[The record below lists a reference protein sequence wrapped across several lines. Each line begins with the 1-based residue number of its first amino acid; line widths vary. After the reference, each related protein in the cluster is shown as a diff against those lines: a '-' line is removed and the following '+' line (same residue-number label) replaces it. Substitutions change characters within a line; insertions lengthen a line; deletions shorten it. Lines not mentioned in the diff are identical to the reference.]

1 MPAPFYVSP
10 EQIFRD
16 KEEYA
21 RRGIEKGKDVIV
33 VEYKDG
39 IIIVAENPQK
49 TLNKISEVYD
59 RIAFAGVG
67 IYQEYEPLRYQG
79 VQAAE
84 IKGYTYSREDVHAK
98 WLANIYSQ
106 IIGSAYRQMDMKPLE
121 IEILLAE
128 VGDDIYP
135 KNNIYHLAFDGT
147 FWEERDVAAIG
158 GHSEQL
164 KEYLQREFKDGLTKG
179 ESIKLAANAL
189 STIENSNITHETLE
203 VAVLDKNKERRKFK
217 RLKSEEIDELLNEG
231 ET

>member
-16 KEEYA
+16 KEQYA

-49 TLNKISEVYD
+49 TLNKISELYD

-67 IYQEYEPLRYQG
+67 VYQEYEPLRYQG
-79 VQAAE
+79 VQTAE
-84 IKGYTYSREDVHAK
+84 IKGYNYSREDVHAK

-106 IIGSAYRQMDMKPLE
+106 IIGSAYRQLDMKPLE
-121 IEILLAE
+121 IEILVVE
-128 VGDDIYP
+128 VGDEVYP

-147 FWEERDVAAIG
+147 LWEEKNFAAIG
-158 GHSEQL
+158 GHSEKL
-164 KEYLQREFKDGLTKG
+164 KEYLQREFNDELTQG
-179 ESIKLAANAL
+179 EALELAIKAL
-189 STIENSNITHETLE
+189 STIEKSNITHETLE
-203 VAVLDKNKERRKFK
+203 VAVLDKNQERRKFK
-217 RLKSEEIDELLNEG
+217 RLTPEEISELLAK
-231 ET
+231 

>member
-10 EQIFRD
+10 EQIFHD
-16 KEEYA
+16 KEQYA

-49 TLNKISEVYD
+49 TLNKISEIYD

-67 IYQEYEPLRYQG
+67 VYQEYEPLRYQG
-79 VQAAE
+79 IQAAE

-106 IIGSAYRQMDMKPLE
+106 VIGSVYRQLDMKPLE
-121 IEILLAE
+121 IEILVVE

-147 FWEERDVAAIG
+147 LWEEKNFAAIG
-158 GHSEQL
+158 GHSDEL
-164 KEYLQREFKDGLTKG
+164 KEYLQREFKEDLTQS
-179 ESIKLAANAL
+179 EALKLAVRSL
-189 STIENSNITHETLE
+189 STLKDSHITHETLE
-203 VAVLDKNKERRKFK
+203 VGVLDKNQGHRKFK
-217 RLKSEEIDELLNEG
+217 RLTSEEISNLLE
-231 ET
+231 E

>member
-10 EQIFRD
+10 EQIFHD
-16 KEEYA
+16 KAQYA
-21 RRGIEKGKDVIV
+21 RSGIEKGKDVIAI
-33 VEYKDG
+33 EYTDG

-49 TLNKISEVYD
+49 TLNKISEIYD

-67 IYQEYEPLRYQG
+67 TYQEYEPLRYQG

-106 IIGSAYRQMDMKPLE
+106 VIGSVYRQLDMKPLE
-121 IEILLAE
+121 IEILVVE

-147 FWEERDVAAIG
+147 LWEEKNFAAIG
-158 GHSEQL
+158 GHSDEL
-164 KEYLQREFKDGLTKG
+164 KEYLQREFKENFTQSEAL
-179 ESIKLAANAL
+179 KLATKSL
-189 STIENSNITHETLE
+189 STLKDSHITHETLE
-203 VAVLDKNKERRKFK
+203 VGILDKNRGRRKFK
-217 RLKSEEIDELLNEG
+217 RLTPEEVRELLEA
-231 ET
+231 

>member
-16 KEEYA
+16 KEHYA

-33 VEYKDG
+33 VEYTDG

-49 TLNKISEVYD
+49 TLNKISEIYD

-67 IYQEYEPLRYQG
+67 VYQEYEPLRYQG

-106 IIGSAYRQMDMKPLE
+106 IIGSVYRQLDMKPLE
-121 IEILLAE
+121 IEILVVEL
-128 VGDDIYP
+128 GDDIYP

-147 FWEERDVAAIG
+147 LWEERDFAVIG
-158 GHSEQL
+158 GNSDKLRES
-164 KEYLQREFKDGLTKG
+164 LQRGFSANLTQS
-179 ESIKLAANAL
+179 EALKLATKTL
-189 STIENSNITHETLE
+189 STLEDSHITPETLE
-203 VAVLDKNKERRKFK
+203 VAVLDKSQGRRKFK
-217 RLKSEEIDELLNEG
+217 RLTSEEIGELLE
-231 ET
+231 E